1 MLGTVGGEAMD
12 NQINGLQ
19 TLKVGVE
26 DEGKPLPGP
35 SRIEGVR
42 RLGCGRDRG
51 RAIYGGALA
60 GRRLQHPGGRNA
72 TSSIEVFA
80 LALSNKDS

>member
-1 MLGTVGGEAMD
+1 MGTVGGSAMD
-12 NQINGLQ
+12 DQNQWLADVE
-19 TLKVGVE
+19 VGVE

-35 SRIEGVR
+35 SCIEGVR
-42 RLGCGRDRG
+42 RLGRGRNRG

-72 TSSIEVFA
+72 RSSIEVFA

>member
-1 MLGTVGGEAMD
+1 MGTVGGSAMED
-12 NQINGLQ
+12 QNQWLADDE
-19 TLKVGVE
+19 VGGE
-26 DEGKPLPGP
+26 DEGKPLSGP
-35 SRIEGVR
+35 YCIECGR
-42 RLGCGRDRG
+42 RLCRGRDRG

>member
-1 MLGTVGGEAMD
+1 MLGTVGGSAMD

-19 TLKVGVE
+19 TMRSEERTRVSLS
-26 DEGKPLPGP
+26 GP
-35 SRIEGVR
+35 YRIECGR
-42 RLGCGRDRG
+42 RLCRGRDRG

-60 GRRLQHPGGRNA
+60 GRRLQHSGGRNA

>member
-1 MLGTVGGEAMD
+1 MGTVGGSAMD
-12 NQINGLQ
+12 DQNQGLADVE
-19 TLKVGVE
+19 VGVE
-26 DEGKPLPGP
+26 DEGKPLPAP
-35 SRIEGVR
+35 SRVEGVR
-42 RLGCGRDRG
+42 RLGRGRDRG